1 MNLKLERHSS
11 VPLGEQIQTQIR
23 VLIITGALAPN
34 DLLPTVQTLAETTQT
49 NYNTAAAAYR
59 ALEAQGYLV
68 QRRRAGTRVAA
79 EPPIGVQEVLAVH
92 LGAEVAE
99 RLNALG
105 LAASDTLQLIGAQA
119 ALEAG
124 VKVRPLVAALAGD
137 VLQAVSLAE
146 RAKALF
152 KELTFVPVTLEAYQS
167 QVFVATLIHPH
178 LLRSLQ
184 NVEQTIKNT
193 EPTRPP
199 YTPVWP
205 SAYDFPAGA
214 D

>member
-1 MNLKLERHSS
+1 MNLNLERHSS
-11 VPLGEQIQTQIR
+11 VPLGEQIQAQIR
-23 VLIITGALAPN
+23 VFIIAGALAPN
-34 DLLPTVQTLAETTQT
+34 DLLPTVQTLAKMTQT
-49 NYNTAAAAYR
+49 NYNTVAAAYR

-79 EPPIGVQEVLAVH
+79 EPPIGAQEVLAVH
-92 LGAEVAE
+92 LGAEIAE

-105 LAASDTLQLIGAQA
+105 LAAEDTLQLIGAQT
-119 ALEAG
+119 ALKA
-124 VKVRPLVAALAGD
+124 KAKSRPLVAALAGD
-137 VLQAVSLAE
+137 ALQAVSLAE

-152 KELTFVPVTLEAYQS
+152 RELAFVPVTLEAYES
-167 QVFVATLIHPH
+167 QDFVATLIHPH

-184 NVEQTIKNT
+184 NAARTLKDT
-193 EPTRPP
+193 EPQRPP